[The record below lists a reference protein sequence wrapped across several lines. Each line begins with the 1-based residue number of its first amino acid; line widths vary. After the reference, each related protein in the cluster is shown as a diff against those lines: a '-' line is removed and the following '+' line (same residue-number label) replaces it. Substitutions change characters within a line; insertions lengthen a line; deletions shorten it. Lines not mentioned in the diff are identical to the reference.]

1 MNERYTNFSQ
11 CDSLAHHHIYKH
23 VSLGDALDMCMLVT
37 QLCPTLVTPLTIA
50 FQAPLSMEISRQ
62 EYQSRLPFPSPGDF
76 LYPGIEPRSPALQ
89 SDSLHTSGYIPGK
102 PSNIHISNMNLF
114 FWFFILGSINYFK
127 KSWKPDLSAYCLGIL
142 VGTLI
147 VKKN

>member
-23 VSLGDALDMCMLVT
+23 VSLGDALDMCVLVT

-76 LYPGIEPRSPALQ
+76 LYPGIEPRSPALR
-89 SDSLHTSGYIPGK
+89 SDSLHTSGYIPQK

-114 FWFFILGSINYFK
+114 FGSLFQDQYIIKK

-142 VGTLI
+142 LGTFI